1 MFKDLEGKVVVIT
14 GAGSGIGKAIAEQF
28 GEEKANVVINYR
40 SKSHLEAVTQTI
52 QLIEDAG
59 GKAIKVQADISKE
72 DDVERLIQSAVD
84 QFGTLDILINNA
96 GFEKPIPTH
105 EMPLKEWQKVID
117 VNLTGAFIGSKT
129 AVNQFLKEDKKGVI
143 INTSSV
149 HDKIPWPNYVN
160 YAASKGGLKLMMETM
175 SMEYAQYG
183 IRINNISPGAI
194 VTEHTKEKFSDPTT
208 REETLK
214 MIPSKIIGEAG
225 QVANVARFLAS
236 DLADYIHGTT
246 IYVDGGMTNY
256 PSFMGGKG

>member
-14 GAGSGIGKAIAEQF
+14 GAGSGIGKAMAEQF
-28 GEEKANVVINYR
+28 GDEKANVVINYR
-40 SKSHLEAVTQTI
+40 SEHHLEVVSQTI

-59 GKAIKVQADISKE
+59 GKAIKVLADISKE

-105 EMPLKEWQKVID
+105 EMPLEEWQKVID

-129 AVNQFLKEDKKGVI
+129 AINQFLKEDKKGII

-208 REETLK
+208 REETLE
-214 MIPSKIIGEAG
+214 MIPSKIIGEAS

-256 PSFMGGKG
+256 PAFMGGKG

>member
-1 MFKDLEGKVVVIT
+1 MFTDLENKVVVIT
-14 GAGSGIGKAIAEQF
+14 GGSSGIGKVMAEQF
-28 GEEKANVVINYR
+28 GKEKANVVINYR
-40 SKSHLEAVTQTI
+40 SESSLDAVAESI
-52 QLIEDAG
+52 KLIEDAG
-59 GKAIKVQADISKE
+59 GKAIKGYADVSKE
-72 DDVERLIQSAVD
+72 ADVEQLVKTAVD
-84 QFGTLDILINNA
+84 TFGTLDIMINNA

-105 EMPLKEWQKVID
+105 EMPLDEWQKVID
-117 VNLTGAFIGSKT
+117 INLTGAFIGAKA
-129 AVNQFLKEDKKGVI
+129 AVNQFLKEDKPGII

-194 VTEHTKEKFSDPTT
+194 VTEHTKEKFSDPQT
-208 REETLK
+208 RAETLE
-214 MIPSKIIGEAG
+214 MIPAKVIGDAQ

-256 PSFMGGKG
+256 PAFMGGKG